1 MTTSAAVDYS
11 RLDADIA
18 DAWQTVL
25 ACRAAWARSANSE
38 TIAAEEEAQARVDV
52 LLEFRHRARM
62 RELG

>member
-25 ACRAAWARSANSE
+25 ACRAAWARSA
-38 TIAAEEEAQARVDV
+38 TVVAEEEAEARLNV
-52 LLEFRHRARM
+52 LLEFRHRARQ
-62 RELG
+62 REQGVKA